1 MYCGAVGVIFMPLV
15 HIHFKNS
22 RTPAFRKG
30 VGDSIQRALIE
41 SINVPSDDRFQIFS
55 ANADD
60 LIYDDQYLGIRRT
73 DEIIII
79 QIHLAK
85 GRSVDQ
91 KKALYKRIAEL
102 LVSEQGVRPEDV
114 FINLVE
120 VGREDWSFGN
130 GIAQYADSPPTHLA
144 KLAG

>member
-1 MYCGAVGVIFMPLV
+1 MPLV
-15 HIHFKNS
+15 HVHFKNS
-22 RTPAFRKG
+22 RSPSFRKG

-41 SINVPSDDRFQIFS
+41 SINVPPNDRFQIFAS
-55 ANADD
+55 NADD
-60 LIYDDQYLGIRRT
+60 LIYDDQYLGIQRT
-73 DEIIII
+73 DGIIIV

-85 GRSVDQ
+85 GRTVDQ

-120 VGREDWSFGN
+120 VSREDWSFGN
-130 GIAQYADSPPTHLA
+130 GIAQYADSPPAHLTKMA
-144 KLAG
+144 AGQPPQ